1 MSLGENI
8 YRLRTERNMSQ
19 GDLAEALEVSRQSIS
34 KWETDGAVPELDK
47 LMKLAELFGVSLDEL
62 VTGKTPEMPGD
73 PPPKAVASQVAAERQ
88 GMPVRTAVAIALFCL
103 AFAFAVLFMAVGQ
116 FLAGL
121 IFALPFLICGT
132 ICALSKKH
140 PALWCAWAVF
150 LMSDGYLRY
159 ATGLNWSAVRWTF
172 RWEES
177 WNYARLAITWGQLLS
192 ALALLAVTV
201 VRLRKKPMKW
211 TERNKALF
219 AAGCVAFVLLSL
231 PVTHNGLFQWG
242 GGVLMG
248 LATFLGHLF
257 DSLRLALL
265 AALLTALARGKR
277 KG

>member
-8 YRLRTERNMSQ
+8 YRLRTERRMSQ
-19 GDLAEALEVSRQSIS
+19 GDLADALEVSRQSIS
-34 KWETDGAVPELDK
+34 KWETDGSVPELDK
-47 LMKLAELFGVSLDEL
+47 LIKLAELFGVSLDEL
-62 VTGKTPEMPGD
+62 VTGEASEVPGNLT
-73 PPPKAVASQVAAERQ
+73 PKAAAYQVAAERQ
-88 GMPVRTAVAIALFCL
+88 GMPVRTAVAIAFFCL

-121 IFALPFLICGT
+121 VFALPFLICGV

-140 PALWCAWAVF
+140 PALWCAWAAF
-150 LMSDGYLRY
+150 LMADGYLRY
-159 ATGLNWSAVRWTF
+159 AAGLNWSAVRWTF

-177 WNYARLAITWGQLLS
+177 WNYTRLAITWGQLLS

-201 VRLRKKPMKW
+201 IRLRNKPMAW
-211 TERNKALF
+211 TKRNKTLF

-231 PVTHNGLFQWG
+231 PVAHNGLFQWG
-242 GGVLMG
+242 SGVLMG

-265 AALLTALARGKR
+265 AALLTALARER
-277 KG
+277 KKG